1 MGTEDSKI
9 NVCIPKWDSGHHEH
23 LEETQIH
30 CLLRKK
36 IRVRD
41 GKFSGGNI
49 FRKEVNNK
57 TCSR

>member
-9 NVCIPKWDSGHHEH
+9 NFSIPKWDSGHHEH

-36 IRVRD
+36 IRVGD
-41 GKFSGGNI
+41 DNFSGGNI

-57 TCSR
+57 TFSR